1 MTPGVSSQRRCKGP
15 PILQRVCVYTFGPCE
30 GPNLRWRKRGRVHYD
45 CDGNVSP
52 RGAWPS
58 GCHSTIA
65 SSWLA
70 YRSAMLKSSF
80 TVLGCF
86 LVIFL
91 RRSGSLTSFQK
102 VAMTTMSLTLGMEFF
117 FLMNHRVN
125 SRRDSPFFWWIRYRS
140 HSTLGLV
147 NVP

>member
-1 MTPGVSSQRRCKGP
+1 MLEP
-15 PILQRVCVYTFGPCE
+15 VCPRACQF
-30 GPNLRWRKRGRVHYD
+30 NYD

-52 RGAWPS
+52 GGAWSS

-86 LVIFL
+86 LDIFL
-91 RRSGSLTSFQK
+91 RRSESLTPFRK
-102 VAMTTMSLTLGMEFF
+102 AAMTTTSLTLEMEF
-117 FLMNHRVN
+117 LLLINHRVN
-125 SRRDSPFFWWIRYRS
+125 SQRDSPFFCVIW
-140 HSTLGLV
+140 
-147 NVP
+147 